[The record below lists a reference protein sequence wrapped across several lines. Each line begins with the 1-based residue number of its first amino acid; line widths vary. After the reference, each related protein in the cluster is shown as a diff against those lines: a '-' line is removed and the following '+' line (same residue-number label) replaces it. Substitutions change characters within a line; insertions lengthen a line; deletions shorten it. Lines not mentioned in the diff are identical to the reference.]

1 MKHKTMNKLFLLSFL
16 LLINCGEKKPTA
28 NSPKEKFENLQKE
41 NIKSIEIKSAGGQLG
56 YVSHFILSKDSVVF
70 QSDMTAVKNKKTE
83 SKNKIEDSE
92 SEKIFQNIDIEDFKK
107 AVENESK
114 LPVDRV
120 DQTIILKTGEDEISK
135 MNAFDNKTWNKI
147 LELQSKHINQE

>member
-1 MKHKTMNKLFLLSFL
+1 MNKLLLLSFL
-16 LLINCGEKKPTA
+16 LLINCGEKNLTA
-28 NSPKEKFENLQKE
+28 TSPKENPESVQKE

-56 YVSHFILSKDSVVF
+56 YVSHFILSNDSVVF

-83 SKNKIEDSE
+83 SKNKTEDSE

-114 LPVDRV
+114 LPVDGV
-120 DQTIILKTGEDEISK
+120 NQTIILKTGEVEISK

-147 LELQSKHINQE
+147 LELQSKYINQE